1 MHEGDVVVIED
12 DPNVLQMLLVSLRG
26 AGFNAIGFSD
36 PLDALM
42 WVTEA
47 HPACL
52 IVDLK
57 MPGVDGLDL
66 VEACLSPGRHDLI
79 LISAQATIRTA
90 VDATKLG
97 AFDVIEKPFEAER
110 LVQSVSRAMELRQP
124 SLADEPTFTRR
135 ERQVAEL
142 IIAGHS
148 TKAIARRLGISP
160 RTVEFFRASLRRKTH
175 SKTTAGLAI
184 ALARIG
190 FIADPPPT

>member
-1 MHEGDVVVIED
+1 MIED

-47 HPACL
+47 DPACL

-66 VEACLSPGRHDLI
+66 VEACLSLGRHDLI

-110 LVQSVSRAMELRQP
+110 LVESVSRAMELRQP

-190 FIADPPPT
+190 FIADTPPT